1 MTDAE
6 FIELADE
13 LATYAGDPVKFV
25 ENMFDWSAP
34 DLAGKSIE
42 PWQREILSAIRD
54 GLPLGK
60 AVRLAVASGHGVG
73 KTCLVSWILL

>member
-25 ENMFDWSAP
+25 ENMFDWKRSRSCGQIDRA
-34 DLAGKSIE
+34 LAKRNLKCDS
-42 PWQREILSAIRD
+42 
-54 GLPLGK
+54 
-60 AVRLAVASGHGVG
+60 
-73 KTCLVSWILL
+73 